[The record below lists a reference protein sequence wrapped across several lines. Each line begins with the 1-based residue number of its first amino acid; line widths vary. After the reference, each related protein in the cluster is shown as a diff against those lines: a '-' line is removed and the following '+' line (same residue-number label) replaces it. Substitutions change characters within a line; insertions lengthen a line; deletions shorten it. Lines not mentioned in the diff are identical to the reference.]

1 MRQVNFPRTGVPVF
15 KEGEKHDP
23 CNYRPVFL
31 TAVLFK
37 IMEHIIHNNI
47 MHHLENNDILFA
59 NQHGFR
65 KNHSC
70 ESQLILTV
78 EDLAKN
84 LDHGDQ
90 MDMIILDFSE
100 ALDEVP
106 HQRLISKLQFYG
118 IQGSILISIKSW
130 LTSSQSV
137 IIHGECSKSVDVSS
151 GVPEGT
157 VLGPLM
163 FLLFIDDI
171 QDDLECNLRLFADDT
186 LLFHKITH
194 HDDTLALQRD
204 LDKLGLWADR
214 WQMLF
219 NPSKCYKMSVFRSRS
234 PLA

>member
-23 CNYRPVFL
+23 RNYRPVFL

-47 MHHLENNDILFA
+47 MHHLENTEWHLI
-59 NQHGFR
+59 
-65 KNHSC
+65 C
-70 ESQLILTV
+70 EPTWISEKSFMWISESLILTV

-106 HQRLISKLQFYG
+106 HQRLIRKLQFYG

-130 LTSSQSV
+130 LTSRSQSV
-137 IIHGECSKSVDVSS
+137 IIDGECSKSVDVTS

-171 QDDLECNLRLFADDT
+171 
-186 LLFHKITH
+186 
-194 HDDTLALQRD
+194 
-204 LDKLGLWADR
+204 
-214 WQMLF
+214 
-219 NPSKCYKMSVFRSRS
+219 
-234 PLA
+234 